1 MTIYTFINKIINK
14 IEQKRRGKYID
25 GLIHK
30 GLKLGNNVEII
41 DTFFFDPS
49 HCFLISI
56 GDNCTICPNVRLI
69 AHDASTKK
77 HLGYTKIGRID
88 IKENC
93 FIGDSVIVLPN
104 VTVRPNSIV
113 VAGSF
118 VSRDIPAFKFAA
130 GNSATFMATLVE
142 YIKRIESISRNKR
155 IFDEQYYIERLDKA
169 KREEIIKSIDD
180 SIGFYCLI
188 APEVSLI
195 QNQQCL
201 S

>member
-1 MTIYTFINKIINK
+1 MNLILKAYSLLVKKKRERYINRLLAN
-14 IEQKRRGKYID
+14 
-25 GLIHK
+25 
-30 GLKLGNNVEII
+30 GLKLGKNVEII

-104 VTVRPNSIV
+104 VTIGANSIV
-113 VAGSF
+113 GAGSL
-118 VSRDIPAFKFAA
+118 VVKDVPPNTVATGNPARDISSLDTYLNKIRTISKFKKVF
-130 GNSATFMATLVE
+130 NE
-142 YIKRIESISRNKR
+142 
-155 IFDEQYYIERLDKA
+155 DYYIECLDNK
-169 KREEIIKSIDD
+169 KREEILESVGDGL
-180 SIGFYCLI
+180 GFI
-188 APEVSLI
+188 V
-195 QNQQCL
+195 
-201 S
+201 